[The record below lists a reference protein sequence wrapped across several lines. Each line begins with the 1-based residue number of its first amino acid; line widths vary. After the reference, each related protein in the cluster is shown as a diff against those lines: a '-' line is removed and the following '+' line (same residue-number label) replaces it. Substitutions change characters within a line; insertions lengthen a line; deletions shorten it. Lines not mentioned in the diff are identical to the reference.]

1 MTQQIIRLAHNA
13 VHAKLLDAE
22 PQLKREIASMLSYRV
37 AGAEHSDAF
46 KGHRWDG
53 RSSFFDF
60 PTSTFPAGF
69 VHPVHSFL
77 VKKGYRVQLVRKAVP
92 EPLGPSV
99 KECDATIDSFGGD
112 PRYSYQVDTIE
123 RLERYGMM
131 IARCATGCHAK
142 GTEILMYDGTL
153 KKVEDVVVGDALM
166 GPDSRP
172 RNVMALHRGRE
183 EMFEIVPTRYGE
195 SFVVN
200 RGHILSL
207 EQTKLPDSRLE
218 SVDNGRWIEVT
229 VGEYLDADKTF
240 RHTHKLHR
248 SRGIEFE
255 NDAILP
261 VEPYLLGLLLGDGHL
276 RTGGAPAITSAD
288 DEIADYLKDWACRNE
303 MHVTASGKSGTAA
316 KTYTLVGYRRGDTFS
331 SAEAYRRR
339 GNPLGKTLEAL
350 GLNGLKSDTKI
361 VPSIYKTASRQERLD
376 LLAGLLDTDGHLS
389 NGGFDFVTKSPQLG
403 RDVAFVARSLG
414 FGVSVTVKVLSG
426 GRYNGN
432 TYSRVHIAG
441 NTDKIPTCIARK
453 RADSRRQKKDVCLSG
468 FTVRSIGEGDYYGFE
483 VDEDNLYL
491 MGDFTVTHNSG
502 KSRIAKLAFMRL
514 GRPTLFLTT
523 RSVLMYQMAESF
535 EQMRRKVGVMGDGV
549 FEPRRGCNVAMVQTI
564 AARLKNEATREQM
577 LNILS
582 VFEMVILEEA
592 HESGGNEYYEIL
604 SACKNAHYRLA
615 LTATPF
621 MRQDEEANM
630 RLMAVAGPIG
640 IEVTEEQLINS
651 GILATPYF
659 KIVPTT
665 PVPKVKRT
673 SSWLRAYEYGIIKN
687 EGRNGH
693 IVFEVKRAT
702 AMNLPAMVL
711 IQRKEHGQILEKM
724 MTAAGI
730 RAKFIFGENSQDE
743 RKKALKQ
750 LGNGELQ
757 CLIGSTIL
765 DVGVDVPS
773 VGLVVLA
780 GGGKAEVAHRQRIGR
795 GLRAKKKGPNVAL
808 VVDFDDSINSHLKEH
823 AVTRENILRTTP
835 GFAERILPPGV
846 DFDFKKLGLM

>member
-13 VHAKLLDAE
+13 VHAKLLDAD

-77 VKKGYRVQLVRKAVP
+77 VKKGYRVQLVRKPVP

-99 KECDATIDSFGGD
+99 TECDATIDSFGGD
-112 PRYSYQVDTIE
+112 SRYSYQVDTIE

-142 GTEILMYDGTL
+142 GTEVLMYNGTL
-153 KKVEDVVVGDALM
+153 KKVEDVVVGDVLM

-172 RNVMALHRGRE
+172 RNVMALHCGTE
-183 EMFEIVPTRYGE
+183 EMFEITPVRYGE
-195 SFVVN
+195 PFVVN
-200 RGHILSL
+200 KGHILSL
-207 EQTKLPDSRLE
+207 EQTRLPDSRPE
-218 SVDNGRWIEVT
+218 SVNNGRWVEVT
-229 VGEYLDADKTF
+229 VGEYLNADKTF
-240 RHTHKLHR
+240 RHIHKLHR
-248 SRGIEFE
+248 SRSIEFE
-255 NDAILP
+255 SDAELP
-261 VEPYLLGLLLGDGHL
+261 VDPYLLGLLLGDGHL
-276 RTGGAPAITSAD
+276 RSGGAPAVTSAD
-288 DEIADYLKDWACRNE
+288 SEIADYLNEWAKCNG
-303 MHVTASGKSGTAA
+303 MHVTISDKKGTIA
-316 KTYTLVGYRRGDTFS
+316 KTYTLVGYRRGSKFS
-331 SAEAYRRR
+331 STGSYRQRE
-339 GNPLGKTLEAL
+339 NPLGKALEAL
-350 GLNGLKSDTKI
+350 GLKGLKSATKI
-361 VPSIYKTASRQERLD
+361 IPDIYKVASREDRLA

-389 NGGFDFVTKSPQLG
+389 NGCFDFVTKSPQLG
-403 RDVAFVARSLG
+403 KDVAFIARSLG
-414 FGVSVTVKVLSG
+414 FGVSIAVKTLSG
-426 GRYNGN
+426 GRYDGN
-432 TYSRVHIAG
+432 TYTRIHLAG
-441 NTDKIPTCIARK
+441 GTDKIPTRIARK
-453 RADSRRQKKDVCLSG
+453 RANSRQQKKDVCLSG
-468 FTVRSIGEGDYYGFE
+468 FSIRSVGDGDYYGFE

-491 MGDFTVTHNSG
+491 MSDFTVTHNSG

-523 RSVLMYQMAESF
+523 RGVLMYQMKESF
-535 EQMRRKVGVMGDGV
+535 EQMGRKVGVMGDGV
-549 FEPRRGCNVAMVQTI
+549 FEPRRGCNVGMVQTI

-659 KIVPTT
+659 KIVPTA

-823 AVTRENILRTTP
+823 ALTRENILRTTP
-835 GFAERILPPGV
+835 GFAERILPPGA

>member
-389 NGGFDFVTKSPQLG
+389 NDGFDFVTKSPQLG

-426 GRYNGN
+426 GRYNGS

-441 NTDKIPTCIARK
+441 NTDKIPTRIARK
-453 RADSRRQKKDVCLSG
+453 RADPRRQKKDVCLSG
-468 FTVRSIGEGDYYGFE
+468 FSVRSVGEGDHYGFE

-491 MGDFTVTHNSG
+491 MGDFTIAHNSG
-502 KSRIAKLAFMRL
+502 KSRIAKLAFARL

-523 RSVLMYQMAESF
+523 RGVLMYQMKEAF
-535 EQMRRKVGVMGDGV
+535 EAMGRKCGVMGDGV
-549 FEPRRGCNVAMVQTI
+549 FEPRRGCNVGMVQTI

-659 KIVPTT
+659 KIVPTA

-724 MTAAGI
+724 MTTAGI

-823 AVTRENILRTTP
+823 ALTRENILRTTP
-835 GFAERILPPGV
+835 GFAERILPPGA

>member
-131 IARCATGCHAK
+131 IARCATGA
-142 GTEILMYDGTL
+142 
-153 KKVEDVVVGDALM
+153 
-166 GPDSRP
+166 
-172 RNVMALHRGRE
+172 
-183 EMFEIVPTRYGE
+183 
-195 SFVVN
+195 
-200 RGHILSL
+200 
-207 EQTKLPDSRLE
+207 
-218 SVDNGRWIEVT
+218 
-229 VGEYLDADKTF
+229 
-240 RHTHKLHR
+240 
-248 SRGIEFE
+248 
-255 NDAILP
+255 
-261 VEPYLLGLLLGDGHL
+261 
-276 RTGGAPAITSAD
+276 
-288 DEIADYLKDWACRNE
+288 
-303 MHVTASGKSGTAA
+303 
-316 KTYTLVGYRRGDTFS
+316 
-331 SAEAYRRR
+331 
-339 GNPLGKTLEAL
+339 
-350 GLNGLKSDTKI
+350 
-361 VPSIYKTASRQERLD
+361 
-376 LLAGLLDTDGHLS
+376 
-389 NGGFDFVTKSPQLG
+389 
-403 RDVAFVARSLG
+403 
-414 FGVSVTVKVLSG
+414 
-426 GRYNGN
+426 
-432 TYSRVHIAG
+432 
-441 NTDKIPTCIARK
+441 
-453 RADSRRQKKDVCLSG
+453 
-468 FTVRSIGEGDYYGFE
+468 
-483 VDEDNLYL
+483 
-491 MGDFTVTHNSG
+491 G
-502 KSRIAKLAFMRL
+502 KSRIARLAFARIK
-514 GRPTLFLTT
+514 RPTLFLTT

-535 EQMRRKVGVMGDGV
+535 ENLDGRKVGILGDGD
-549 FEPRRGCNVAMVQTI
+549 FTPRKGINCGMVQTI

-659 KIVPTT
+659 KIVPTA

-823 AVTRENILRTTP
+823 ALTRENILRTTP
-835 GFAERILPPGV
+835 GFAERILPPGA